1 MLHRVS
7 ALQPTLGR
15 LLSIAAPVAAL
26 GFATDAFA
34 DDDKNPY
41 AMADGTWITISGEVG
56 AVDPDHFT
64 LDYGDGLVVVE
75 MDDGDRDAD
84 AYKLLQGDK
93 VTVAGRIDDDFFEA
107 TTIEASSVYVEN
119 LGTTFFASSV
129 DEETSEGLVA
139 TLSVPVVV
147 AKTSIQGTVTD
158 VDDHEFSV
166 DAGVADVRVDVKEMP
181 YNPLDDEGYQKIDV
195 GDRVRVSGDI
205 DSNLFEGK
213 ELIADTVIELNH

>member
-107 TTIEASSVYVEN
+107 PFGSPSA
-119 LGTTFFASSV
+119 
-129 DEETSEGLVA
+129 ETMLA
-139 TLSVPVVV
+139 
-147 AKTSIQGTVTD
+147 VT
-158 VDDHEFSV
+158 
-166 DAGVADVRVDVKEMP
+166 
-181 YNPLDDEGYQKIDV
+181 YQKGV
-195 GDRVRVSGDI
+195 
-205 DSNLFEGK
+205 NEGRLDLCT
-213 ELIADTVIELNH
+213 LII